1 MKQKLFTAS
10 LTIACLLTINC
21 SLEAE
26 TTKQKILEQRGHHV
40 VAQPQVS
47 SAVKVEPQAKPVV
60 AKPQV
65 NTANVTKSQA
75 VAKPQTQTKA
85 PAKQKGKAVSKA
97 QNKTTSAASQSK
109 TQSGKTYYRGQEI
122 PANWKDISLTGE
134 PVATKHQALTYL
146 TQTNPK
152 AKLDCTPEE
161 IVNVYW
167 VEAMN
172 ENIRPDL
179 AFCQAIVETGFFK
192 YGGDVLPSQNNFCGL
207 GTVGGGAK
215 GVRFKTPAEGARAHI
230 QHLLAYSR
238 VELPKTKIIDPR
250 YKLVHG
256 IRMERGLIHK
266 WSGLNGTW
274 AMGGNYCEKI
284 MTHYQNMLKLPAGSK
299 SQNKIDTNKKIQ
311 DKAPR
316 KMREK
321 AWNHIE
327 TK

>member
-1 MKQKLFTAS
+1 
-10 LTIACLLTINC
+10 
-21 SLEAE
+21 
-26 TTKQKILEQRGHHV
+26 
-40 VAQPQVS
+40 
-47 SAVKVEPQAKPVV
+47 
-60 AKPQV
+60 
-65 NTANVTKSQA
+65 
-75 VAKPQTQTKA
+75 
-85 PAKQKGKAVSKA
+85 
-97 QNKTTSAASQSK
+97 
-109 TQSGKTYYRGQEI
+109 
-122 PANWKDISLTGE
+122 
-134 PVATKHQALTYL
+134 
-146 TQTNPK
+146 
-152 AKLDCTPEE
+152 
-161 IVNVYW
+161 
-167 VEAMN
+167 MN

-299 SQNKIDTNKKIQ
+299 SQNKIDTKKKIQ
-311 DKAPR
+311 DKSPR